1 MSCIEYLESEDA
13 VIKNEI
19 AMSDLNL
26 YGNEY
31 MSLKEEEKNDEK
43 SLSEES
49 NFQNFIKREFTK
61 EITSKNNISDSDDDD
76 LDDTRRYEIEN
87 Y

>member
-1 MSCIEYLESEDA
+1 MSCVEYLENETP

-19 AMSDLNL
+19 VMSDLNL

-31 MSLKEEEKNDEK
+31 ISLKEEEKNDEK

-61 EITSKNNISDSDDDD
+61 EITNKNNISDDEDDDI
-76 LDDTRRYEIEN
+76 DDIHRYEITHF
-87 Y
+87 